1 MRRFTFRQPNPLIQ
15 RRLDHL
21 FISNSLQENVEVI
34 DIIPAVSTDHSAIF
48 MKMSSVK
55 SAQHGPSHW
64 KFNNSLILDSVFV
77 EMLRKEITTVLKNY
91 SSTFSD
97 PRVKWEFLKYRIRLT
112 TKEYASK
119 RSKER
124 KKMREDLESKVNELE
139 NKITADSDEQT
150 ILQYEKCRS
159 ELEAM
164 YDHITQG
171 IILCSK
177 VTWYE
182 KGEKSNK
189 YFLNLER
196 RNSSKTHVKKLI
208 ENDTEI
214 TDANVIL
221 KHIKHFYED
230 LYSTRSC
237 KTELDCFEYL
247 SPVNTPTLSRNES
260 KSCEG
265 KLNLNEIYDALK
277 SMPSNKSPG
286 NDGLSKEFYLCF
298 FDLLGQPL
306 LDCLNFSYEK
316 GELPASQ
323 RQAVITLI
331 EKKGKDKRFIK
342 NWRPISLINVDTKVL
357 SKSIAIRIKKIIR
370 TVVSNDQTA
379 YVPGRHIGESVRL
392 ISDLLEYTDTHDI
405 PGFMITADIE
415 KAFDSIEHNFIVAAL
430 KKFGF
435 GPSLLQWV
443 KTILCKQES
452 SVMNNGC
459 STGYFGCSHG
469 ARQGDPLSAYLFIL
483 AIEVLFIKVR
493 ANKKIAGLDIFGH
506 VFKLSA
512 FADDATYFAKDEA
525 SIKELSSLFIEYEEF
540 SSLKVNSEKTE
551 VCGIGAK
558 KGVIGALSGFKTVN
572 LVMDCILILG
582 CYHSYDQEIANNKN
596 YVTLLENIQSILNI
610 WSSRELTVG
619 GKILVFKTLG
629 MSKMQY
635 LAQMAHVPRHIIEQL
650 KALHKKFLWNNRSP
664 KVKHSTLIGEYYDG
678 GLKDVDIE
686 SKFKALKLTW
696 IKKLYDD
703 SDHPWKIIPI
713 NFLKLPNHNLISHR
727 NFSLDQTSLKVN

>member
-1 MRRFTFRQPNPLIQ
+1 MADDFNFELITLNVRGLRDFKKRRKIFNWIKKHTSKESIMLLQETHSDEKVENIWTSQWHGDLRFSHGTNLAKGCLIGFGENLHYSVTKEYKDNEGRFLMIECSIQDQPFLIINLYNPNTESEQVRVIEDLEKLIDTIDSDHAYQMILGGDFNFIFDVNLDSNGGNSKLKLSSIRAITSLTNTRDLVDIWRTRNPELRRFTFRQPNPLIQ

-64 KFNNSLILDSVFV
+64 KFNNSLTLDSVFV

-171 IILCSK
+171 IILRSK

-208 ENDTEI
+208 E
-214 TDANVIL
+214 
-221 KHIKHFYED
+221 
-230 LYSTRSC
+230 
-237 KTELDCFEYL
+237 
-247 SPVNTPTLSRNES
+247 
-260 KSCEG
+260 
-265 KLNLNEIYDALK
+265 YDALK

-357 SKSIAIRIKKIIR
+357 SKSIAISIKKVIR

-415 KAFDSIEHNFIVAAL
+415 KPSIRLN
-430 KKFGF
+430 
-435 GPSLLQWV
+435 
-443 KTILCKQES
+443 TIL
-452 SVMNNGC
+452 
-459 STGYFGCSHG
+459 
-469 ARQGDPLSAYLFIL
+469 
-483 AIEVLFIKVR
+483 
-493 ANKKIAGLDIFGH
+493 
-506 VFKLSA
+506 
-512 FADDATYFAKDEA
+512 
-525 SIKELSSLFIEYEEF
+525 
-540 SSLKVNSEKTE
+540 
-551 VCGIGAK
+551 
-558 KGVIGALSGFKTVN
+558 
-572 LVMDCILILG
+572 
-582 CYHSYDQEIANNKN
+582 
-596 YVTLLENIQSILNI
+596 
-610 WSSRELTVG
+610 
-619 GKILVFKTLG
+619 
-629 MSKMQY
+629 
-635 LAQMAHVPRHIIEQL
+635 
-650 KALHKKFLWNNRSP
+650 
-664 KVKHSTLIGEYYDG
+664 
-678 GLKDVDIE
+678 
-686 SKFKALKLTW
+686 
-696 IKKLYDD
+696 
-703 SDHPWKIIPI
+703 
-713 NFLKLPNHNLISHR
+713 
-727 NFSLDQTSLKVN
+727 